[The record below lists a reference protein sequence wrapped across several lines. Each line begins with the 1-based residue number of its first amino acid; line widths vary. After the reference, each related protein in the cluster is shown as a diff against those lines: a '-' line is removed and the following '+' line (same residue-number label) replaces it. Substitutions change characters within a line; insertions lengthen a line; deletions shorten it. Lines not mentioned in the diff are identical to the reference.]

1 MTIGKRLLVLAT
13 VVAALAVPAVG
24 LADDGGGSASGTA
37 ARQSLGVRIVKR
49 LERQLDRRFQVF
61 SKHCLV
67 QNAPDRCATAA
78 DRFAT
83 GLGRSQTALQKLEAK
98 IKETCSAASPP
109 PRCANGGQVTQA
121 LDSLLAKIASDISA
135 IKAAFPNAG
144 S

>member
-1 MTIGKRLLVLAT
+1 MSAKNVERVDHVIVRFAGDS
-13 VVAALAVPAVG
+13 G
-24 LADDGGGSASGTA
+24 DGM
-37 ARQSLGVRIVKR
+37 
-49 LERQLDRRFQVF
+49 QL
-61 SKHCLV
+61 
-67 QNAPDRCATAA
+67 TG
-78 DRFAT
+78 DRFT
-83 GLGRSQTALQKLEAK
+83 SETALQKLEAK